1 MALSIRD
8 TNSPSSP
15 KRTASPLES
24 DLGTPHKLLPSSTS
38 PRPRRRSL
46 QATSPKV
53 IKRPWHDEVRAAT
66 AAARRCT
73 SPPAAA
79 ACAAAPLP
87 PPCAAA
93 PPLLCAASASAAPL
107 SRAHHRAG
115 GRARAD
121 DGGAARA
128 AQLVGDRREP
138 ARPRGQAVP
147 RAVSASRRAAQSRT
161 ERRVERRW
169 QNHLSPDVRKGP
181 WSDTEE
187 EKLIRAHRIW
197 GNRWAEISKQL
208 PCVAAA
214 LSSQPL
220 LCCRLA

>member
-93 PPLLCAASASAAPL
+93 PPLRCAASASAAPL

-147 RAVSASRRAAQSRT
+147 RAVSASRRAACRAELSVVAWGAGGRTTSRRT
-161 ERRVERRW
+161 CAKGRGRTRRRRSSSERTG
-169 QNHLSPDVRKGP
+169 SGATAGP
-181 WSDTEE
+181 RSRSSC
-187 EKLIRAHRIW
+187 RA
-197 GNRWAEISKQL
+197 S
-208 PCVAAA
+208 
-214 LSSQPL
+214 PL
-220 LCCRLA
+220 L